1 MSRYLPYGKE
11 LIPTEEQIEQQQI
24 KFKRYNYYGIHYGEF
39 DGNDY
44 GEGRLSQKDK
54 DIEQAR
60 ILIMAGKEIPKDLEN
75 RLLEY
80 KKKNKYVKKD
90 IP

>member
-24 KFKRYNYYGIHYGEF
+24 KFKRYNYYGVPYGEF